1 MVRFIKIFEGISP
14 IKEGATS
21 RLDLMRV
28 VKYTKKIDKG
38 CH

>member
-14 IKEGATS
+14 NEEGATT
-21 RLDLMRV
+21 RLVPMRA
-28 VKYTKKIDKG
+28 VKYTKKINED